1 MKGVEVGGNVLVFG
15 GEADNPCETVLDVLQ
30 AGKLVGWEIDIKRV
44 TVVEFGMDQRVG
56 YCFGSR
62 KVDGGA
68 DTPEVSDVPVACF
81 ANGCDLRSK
90 GKVRVEYETEVA
102 GVTNRL
108 DSSSRVEDEV
118 RAVNFRELDRIS
130 KYEEFSF
137 GGVEGEEVSRHP
149 VGNLRD

>member
-1 MKGVEVGGNVLVFG
+1 M
-15 GEADNPCETVLDVLQ
+15 
-30 AGKLVGWEIDIKRV
+30 
-44 TVVEFGMDQRVG
+44 
-56 YCFGSR
+56 
-62 KVDGGA
+62 
-68 DTPEVSDVPVACF
+68 
-81 ANGCDLRSK
+81 RSK
-90 GKVRVEYETEVA
+90 GKVRVEYETEIA
-102 GVTNRL
+102 GMTNRL

>member
-1 MKGVEVGGNVLVFG
+1 M
-15 GEADNPCETVLDVLQ
+15 
-30 AGKLVGWEIDIKRV
+30 
-44 TVVEFGMDQRVG
+44 G

-81 ANGCDLRSK
+81 ANGGDLRSE

-149 VGNLRD
+149 VGNLRDR

>member
-1 MKGVEVGGNVLVFG
+1 M
-15 GEADNPCETVLDVLQ
+15 
-30 AGKLVGWEIDIKRV
+30 
-44 TVVEFGMDQRVG
+44 
-56 YCFGSR
+56 
-62 KVDGGA
+62 
-68 DTPEVSDVPVACF
+68 
-81 ANGCDLRSK
+81 RSK

-108 DSSSRVEDEV
+108 DSSSSRVEDEV